1 MLISHM
7 FIIPQKIKGVMK
19 MVKKE
24 EDWVIPDFDNY
35 EIHKLDDKFLI
46 KKKHKPKNYVV
57 ACTLINIV
65 LLVLN
70 TCMFLSTKIL
80 VTALIQVVK

>member
-1 MLISHM
+1 MT
-7 FIIPQKIKGVMK
+7 KE
-19 MVKKE
+19 KE
-24 EDWVIPDFDNY
+24 EKENWVIPDFDNY

-46 KKKHKPKNYVV
+46 KKKPKTKNYVV
-57 ACTLINIV
+57 ACMVVNIV

>member
-1 MLISHM
+1 MIIIS
-7 FIIPQKIKGVMK
+7 QKIKGVMK
-19 MVKKE
+19 MAKKE
-24 EDWVIPDFDNY
+24 EKETWEIPNFDKY
-35 EIHKLDDKFLI
+35 DIYKLDDKLVI
-46 KKKHKPKNYVV
+46 NEKPKPKNYVV

>member
-1 MLISHM
+1 
-7 FIIPQKIKGVMK
+7 

-24 EDWVIPDFDNY
+24 EDWVIPNFDNY
-35 EIHKLDDKFLI
+35 EINKLDDKFLI
-46 KKKHKPKNYVV
+46 NLKPKTKNYVV
-57 ACTLINIV
+57 ACTIVNIV

>member
-1 MLISHM
+1 MA
-7 FIIPQKIKGVMK
+7 
-19 MVKKE
+19 KE
-24 EDWVIPDFDNY
+24 KEKENWVIPDFDKY
-35 EIHKLDDKFLI
+35 EFTKLDDKFLI
-46 KKKHKPKNYVV
+46 EKKPKPKNYVV

>member
-1 MLISHM
+1 MT
-7 FIIPQKIKGVMK
+7 KE
-19 MVKKE
+19 KE
-24 EDWVIPDFDNY
+24 EKENWVIPDFDNY

-46 KKKHKPKNYVV
+46 KKKPKTKNYVV
-57 ACTLINIV
+57 ACTVVNIV

>member
-1 MLISHM
+1 MAKEKEKETWE
-7 FIIPQKIKGVMK
+7 IPN
-19 MVKKE
+19 
-24 EDWVIPDFDNY
+24 FDKY
-35 EIHKLDDKFLI
+35 DIYKLDDKLVI
-46 KKKHKPKNYVV
+46 NEKPKPKNYVV